1 MDILEKIYKEQTNL
15 ANSGCGAKVPRKPI
29 VKLDNGKYKLSS
41 RYKIGTVKILGTQ
54 ITLNMER
61 SSQKIYLEANTLNG
75 AYKDDLVLVQ
85 IVFNPKGKT
94 KGKVLEILERKN
106 SKILCYV
113 KDKELYSV
121 KESLFIDCN
130 EVNNKTGD
138 IVLFEEGKIISKFGN
153 IADPKIDE
161 AISLYLFNEY
171 YRLDKFSQEEFTP
184 IDLNDRVDLTHLD
197 FVTIDP
203 ASAKDHDDA
212 IYFDKQTNELYVAI
226 ADVSSYVKPNTPIDE
241 DALKRCFSIYLP
253 NKVLPMLPYSLSTD
267 LCSLV
272 PNKIRPAYVF
282 KMKLNLEKAKVIE
295 SSVFEAK
302 IESKHKYSYEYID
315 EVLKENNPKD
325 PNVILYKISTKFR
338 KKRLINGY
346 DFRSEEI
353 RMELD
358 NEQNLQKIRVETSSP
373 SHSLVEECM
382 LLANQEA
389 AKKLS
394 SLGIFRVHEEP
405 STAKIKKLIDDLHQL
420 GINAKLKN
428 NLHATIE
435 SIQKQAEHFELE
447 AEVDELIIQS
457 QQQAFYSSVKS
468 KHFGLGFANYSH
480 FTSPI
485 RRYSD
490 LILHRILKSG
500 DIPKEIEDICQK
512 VSTTEREIAQLVWD
526 YEDRKYA
533 RALNKYTVK
542 SSKKVFTGVIV
553 DMENKLVKL
562 TDENYLGARIE
573 VENYSGE
580 KLFAQVKVTILSSDP
595 LSKKVIG
602 KII

>member
-1 MDILEKIYKEQTNL
+1 MDILEKIYKEQT
-15 ANSGCGAKVPRKPI
+15 KPI
-29 VKLDNGKYKLSS
+29 VKLNNGEYKLSS

-94 KGKVLEILERKN
+94 KGKVLEILQRKN
-106 SKILCYV
+106 SSILCYV
-113 KDKELYSV
+113 KEKELYSV
-121 KESLFIDCN
+121 KESLFIDCD
-130 EVNNKTGD
+130 EVNNKNGD
-138 IVLFEEGKIISKFGN
+138 IVLFENGKIVSKFGN
-153 IADPKIDE
+153 INDPKVDE
-161 AISLYLFNEY
+161 KISLYLFNEY
-171 YRLDKFSQEEFTP
+171 YRLDEFSQEEFHS
-184 IDLNDRVDLTHLD
+184 IDLEDRIDLSHLE
-197 FVTIDP
+197 FSTIDP

-212 IYFDKQTNELYVAI
+212 IYFDKENSELYVAI

-241 DALKRCFSIYLP
+241 DAFKRCFSIYLP

-272 PNKIRPAYVF
+272 PHKIRPAYVF
-282 KMKLNLEKAKVIE
+282 KMKLDIEKAKVI
-295 SSVFEAK
+295 SSEVFEAK

-315 EVLKENNPKD
+315 EVLQQNNPED
-325 PNVILYKISTKFR
+325 PNVILYEVTTRFR
-338 KKRLINGY
+338 KKRLLNGY

-358 NEQNLQKIRVETSSP
+358 EDENMQGLRVETSSP

-435 SIQKQAEHFELE
+435 SIQKQAEHFGLE

-457 QQQAFYSSVKS
+457 QQQAFYSSIKAR
-468 KHFGLGFANYSH
+468 HFGLGFANYSH

-500 DIPKEIEDICQK
+500 DIPAEIEDICQK
-512 VSTTEREIAQLVWD
+512 VSTVEREIAQLVWD

-533 RALNKYTVK
+533 RALAKTSQK
-542 SSKKVFTGVIV
+542 SFNGIVV

-562 TDENYLGARIE
+562 TDEGFLGARVE

-580 KLFAQVKVTILSSDP
+580 KLFAKVKVSIISSDP
-595 LSKKVIG
+595 LSKK
-602 KII
+602 IIANLI